1 MNNKKNITDL
11 IKNSTNE
18 IDLQFSDMVIN
29 SDVMQVVAALM
40 KKHNIKTRKELA
52 QKLGVTQAYV
62 SKLFSGDK
70 YFNVR
75 FLTHIQNLFDVSF
88 RLITSDELEKLKQRE
103 HQVVKL
109 KALSVYANLLWSSEK
124 DDISK
129 DVKGSFHLNNTE
141 EQTKIFSNNLS
152 AYSC

>member
-1 MNNKKNITDL
+1 MSNKKHITDL
-11 IKNSTNE
+11 ISNQSNE

-88 RLITSDELEKLKQRE
+88 RLITSDELDKLKQKENHVLQLMAISGYFNLFCSSVETAAPKVKRE
-103 HQVVKL
+103 GL
-109 KALSVYANLLWSSEK
+109 LYA
-124 DDISK
+124 
-129 DVKGSFHLNNTE
+129 
-141 EQTKIFSNNLS
+141 EQTEKTTVFSDSFSNN
-152 AYSC
+152 C